1 MTNRKLAGGLWL
13 LTAVVVLIV
22 MAFIVA
28 TVRQTIIVGADKT
41 VSAVS
46 DACAVQCGDVA
57 QVKAAAD
64 QRANNILLA
73 GLPAWGAIF
82 GFAVYRIFKRN

>member
-1 MTNRKLAGGLWL
+1 M
-13 LTAVVVLIV
+13 TAVVVFIV

-28 TVRQTIIVGADKT
+28 TIRQSSVVGADEA
-41 VSAVS
+41 VSAVGN
-46 DACAVQCGDVA
+46 ACAEQCGDAA

-64 QRANNILLA
+64 QRTQNILLA
-73 GLPAWGAIF
+73 GLPAWGAIL